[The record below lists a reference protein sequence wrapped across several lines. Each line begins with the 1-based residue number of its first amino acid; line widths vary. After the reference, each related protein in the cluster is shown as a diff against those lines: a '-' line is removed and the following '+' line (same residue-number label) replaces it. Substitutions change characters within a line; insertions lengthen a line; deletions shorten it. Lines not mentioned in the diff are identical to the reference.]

1 MSLGSN
7 YSGGFINF
15 EQLSSHYIMPTILLK
30 LWFDLF
36 QVDVIEVAFV
46 AYCVT
51 FLTTALNKSIKEK
64 EVPWSDFSTHQHVSN
79 NDLDRTISIGPS
91 DPEHDQSYS

>member
-1 MSLGSN
+1 M
-7 YSGGFINF
+7 
-15 EQLSSHYIMPTILLK
+15 
-30 LWFDLF
+30 
-36 QVDVIEVAFV
+36 

-64 EVPWSDFSTHQHVSN
+64 EVPRSDFSTHQHVSN

-91 DPEHDQSYS
+91 DPEHDQSGFHIVKIVSVGELN